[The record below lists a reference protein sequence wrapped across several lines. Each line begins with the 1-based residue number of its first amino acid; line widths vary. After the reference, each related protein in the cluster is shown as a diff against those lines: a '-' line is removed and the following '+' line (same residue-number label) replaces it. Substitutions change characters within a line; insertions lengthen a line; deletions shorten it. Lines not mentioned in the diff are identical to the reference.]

1 MKKIIFIIIAL
12 LAAGSL
18 LIINKGNLMSKENL
32 MDNTNTYTVIA
43 PNGMEIPFDK
53 KTNLM
58 IPNND
63 NYNKP
68 RTNKEYLEIQSKYL
82 LEARSILDSSPYK
95 NYKPLYYNPKPNSLG
110 QTDYLS
116 FKPWLDISY
125 KPSSTK
131 ISPWTKSE
139 KAYYESLKD
148 KRDRYIY
155 LVKRSNLKCTMI
167 DIPEDAIGR
176 VDSNGKLTK
185 PEYAEIYD
193 EVNAHKGTLK
203 SELFAAEWNICAG
216 VLGDMGGFVGGVG
229 LGYAGFKAR
238 AYQSM
243 FLSAQLGQDGA
254 LEALADMFE
263 YSTYLVGLNKNLQ
276 MAEEFR
282 KLAKNPPLDEYGMMP
297 YIDEIVGSYFVMD
310 FNRGG
315 VAAMPDNSLYKDL
328 RELVED
334 EGKLLDPRDI
344 DANETTREEFV
355 SYVKKELPNFQDKY
369 EVPGF
374 PQEMEER
381 DISLFIDSTLL
392 EAKIMSLTPP
402 EGYPNAPY
410 YNTPEELT
418 RLYEAGKLDKKLNPL
433 TPVMYR
439 DSFPEDLRQK
449 ILSYAKE
456 HNIKD

>member
-1 MKKIIFIIIAL
+1 MKKIIFIVIAI
-12 LAAGSL
+12 LAVGSL
-18 LIINKGNLMSKENL
+18 LIINKEKLQDKGNL

-63 NYNKP
+63 NYKKP
-68 RTNKEYLEIQSKYL
+68 RTNREYLEIQSKYL
-82 LEARSILDSSPYK
+82 LEARSILDSSLYK

-125 KPSSTK
+125 KASSNK
-131 ISPWTKSE
+131 LSPWTKSE

-167 DIPEDAIGR
+167 DIPDDAIGR

-203 SELFAAEWNICAG
+203 SMLFSAEWGMCAG
-216 VLGDMGGFVGGVG
+216 ILGDPMGFSYGNE
-229 LGYAGFKAR
+229 AGFKAR
-238 AYQSM
+238 DYQRI
-243 FLSAQLGQDGA
+243 FLAAQLGVVKA
-254 LEALADMFE
+254 LEYLGDLFE
-263 YSTYLVGLNKNLQ
+263 YQTYNIGLNTNLQ

-282 KLAKNPPLDEYGMMP
+282 RLAKNPPLDEYGMMP
-297 YIDEIVGSYFVMD
+297 YLDEIVGNYFVMD
-310 FNRGG
+310 FNRGLALDTDG
-315 VAAMPDNSLYKDL
+315 RVMRYFRK
-328 RELVED
+328 LVED
-334 EGKLLDPRDI
+334 EGKLLDPRDL
-344 DANETTREEFV
+344 DANETTREEFMTKMKDV
-355 SYVKKELPNFQDKY
+355 LKDEMLPFDVA
-369 EVPGF
+369 EPDD
-374 PQEMEER
+374 QEYRQVVLNR
-381 DISLFIDSTLL
+381 DINLL
-392 EAKIMSLTPP
+392 EAKILALTPP

>member
-1 MKKIIFIIIAL
+1 MKKIIFIIIAIL
-12 LAAGSL
+12 VAGSL

-32 MDNTNTYTVIA
+32 MDNTYTVIA
-43 PNGMEIPFDK
+43 PNGNIIEIDK
-53 KTNLM
+53 KTNL
-58 IPNND
+58 IVSKNIAND
-63 NYNKP
+63 EAYL
-68 RTNKEYLEIQSKYL
+68 KEKSQML

-131 ISPWTKSE
+131 IAPWTKSE

-193 EVNAHKGTLK
+193 EVDRNKNTLK
-203 SELFAAEWNICAG
+203 SELFIGEWGICAG
-216 VLGDMGGFVGGVG
+216 VLGDSES
-229 LGYAGFKAR
+229 LGNGNEGGFKAR
-238 AYQSM
+238 EFQAV
-243 FLSAQLGQDGA
+243 FLAAQLGEV
-254 LEALADMFE
+254 EALHVLADCFK
-263 YSTYLVGLNKNLQ
+263 YYTYTVGVNKNLDTY
-276 MAEEFR
+276 EKIL
-282 KLAKNPPLDEYGMMP
+282 KLYKNPPLDEYGMIP
-297 YIDEIVGSYFVMD
+297 YLDEMIGSYFVMD
-310 FNRGG
+310 FNRDNLVVIPSGG
-315 VAAMPDNSLYKDL
+315 FHAGL

-334 EGKLLDPRDI
+334 KGKLLDPRDL
-344 DANETTREEFV
+344 DANETTRNEFDNFI
-355 SYVKKELPNFQDKY
+355 KKVLDDNKEDFKG
-369 EVPGF
+369 GF
-374 PQEMEER
+374 PAEWDER
-381 DISLFIDSTLL
+381 RLSLYIDSTLL

>member
-12 LAAGSL
+12 LVAGLL

-32 MDNTNTYTVIA
+32 VDNTNTYTVIA

-53 KTNLM
+53 KTNLI

-63 NYNKP
+63 NYKKP

-82 LEARSILDSSPYK
+82 LEARSILDSSLYK

-125 KPSSTK
+125 KASSNK
-131 ISPWTKSE
+131 LSPWTKSE

-167 DIPEDAIGR
+167 DIPDDAIGR

-216 VLGDMGGFVGGVG
+216 VLGSTVGFSGGVG

-254 LEALADMFE
+254 LEALADLFE

-282 KLAKNPPLDEYGMMP
+282 KLAKNPPLDEYGMIP
-297 YIDEIVGSYFVMD
+297 YLDEIVGNYFVMD
-310 FNRGG
+310 FNRGLALDTDG
-315 VAAMPDNSLYKDL
+315 RVMRYFRK
-328 RELVED
+328 LVED
-334 EGKLLDPRDI
+334 EGKLLDPRDL
-344 DANETTREEFV
+344 DANETTREEFMTKMKDV
-355 SYVKKELPNFQDKY
+355 LKDEMLPFDVA
-369 EVPGF
+369 EPDD
-374 PQEMEER
+374 QEHRQVILNR
-381 DISLFIDSTLL
+381 DINIL
-392 EAKIMSLTPP
+392 EAKILALTPP

>member
-1 MKKIIFIIIAL
+1 MKKIIFIT
-12 LAAGSL
+12 LAILAVAVVAVVSKGKL
-18 LIINKGNLMSKENL
+18 QDKGNS
-32 MDNTNTYTVIA
+32 MDNNTYTVIA

-95 NYKPLYYNPKPNSLG
+95 NYQPLYYNPKPNSLG

-131 ISPWTKSE
+131 IAPWTKTE

-193 EVNAHKGTLK
+193 EVNAHQGTLK
-203 SELFAAEWNICAG
+203 SMLFSAEWGMCAG
-216 VLGDMGGFVGGVG
+216 ILGDPMGFSYGNE
-229 LGYAGFKAR
+229 AGFKAR
-238 AYQSM
+238 DYQRI
-243 FLSAQLGQDGA
+243 FLAAQLGVTKA
-254 LEALADMFE
+254 LKFLGDLFE
-263 YSTYLVGLNKNLQ
+263 YTTYDIGLNKNLQ
-276 MAEEFR
+276 MAEKFR
-282 KLAKNPPLDEYGMMP
+282 RLAKNPPLDEYGMIP
-297 YIDEIVGSYFVMD
+297 YLDEMIGSYFVMD
-310 FNRGG
+310 FNRGLALDTDG
-315 VAAMPDNSLYKDL
+315 RVMRYFRK
-328 RELVED
+328 LVED
-334 EGKLLDPRDI
+334 EGKLLDPRDL
-344 DANETTREEFV
+344 DANETTREEFMTKMKDV
-355 SYVKKELPNFQDKY
+355 LKDEMLPFDVA
-369 EVPGF
+369 EPDD
-374 PQEMEER
+374 QEYKQVILNR
-381 DISLFIDSTLL
+381 DINLL

>member
-1 MKKIIFIIIAL
+1 MKKIIFITLAILVVIASAL
-12 LAAGSL
+12 F
-18 LIINKGNLMSKENL
+18 INKEKTMNKGNLMNSS
-32 MDNTNTYTVIA
+32 NTYTVIA

-53 KTNLM
+53 KTNL
-58 IPNND
+58 IVAEKNPNMQLAPD
-63 NYNKP
+63 LAAK
-68 RTNKEYLEIQSKYL
+68 LVLDS
-82 LEARSILDSSPYK
+82 RSILDSSPYK

-125 KPSSTK
+125 KASSNK
-131 ISPWTKSE
+131 LSPWTKSE

-193 EVNAHKGTLK
+193 EVDRNKNTLK
-203 SELFAAEWNICAG
+203 SELFIGEWGICAG
-216 VLGDMGGFVGGVG
+216 VLGDRES
-229 LGYAGFKAR
+229 LGNGNEGGFKAR
-238 AYQSM
+238 EFQAV
-243 FLSAQLGQDGA
+243 FLAAQLGVV
-254 LEALADMFE
+254 EALHVLADCFK
-263 YSTYLVGLNKNLQ
+263 YYTYTVGVNKNLDTY
-276 MAEEFR
+276 EKIL
-282 KLAKNPPLDEYGMMP
+282 KLYKNPPLDEYGMMP
-297 YIDEIVGSYFVMD
+297 YLDEIVGNYFVMD
-310 FNRGG
+310 FNRDG
-315 VAAMPDNSLYKDL
+315 VINNADGSLHKRL
-328 RELVED
+328 RKLVED
-334 EGKLLDPRDI
+334 KGELLDPRDL

-355 SYVKKELPNFQDKY
+355 NYIKSHMGKFQEEYGKGAFPNRWSEKDL
-369 EVPGF
+369 
-374 PQEMEER
+374 
-381 DISLFIDSTLL
+381 SLYIDSALL

-433 TPVMYR
+433 TPVIYR

>member
-1 MKKIIFIIIAL
+1 MKKIIFIIIAI
-12 LAAGSL
+12 LAVTAVVVIS
-18 LIINKGNLMSKENL
+18 KGKLQDKGNL

-43 PNGMEIPFDK
+43 PNGNIIEIDK
-53 KTNLM
+53 KTNL
-58 IPNND
+58 IASKNIAND
-63 NYNKP
+63 EAYL
-68 RTNKEYLEIQSKYL
+68 KEKSQML
-82 LEARSILDSSPYK
+82 LQARSILDSSPYK

-131 ISPWTKSE
+131 LSPWTKSE

-203 SELFAAEWNICAG
+203 SMLFSAEWGICAG
-216 VLGDMGGFVGGVG
+216 ILGDPMGFSYGNE
-229 LGYAGFKAR
+229 AGFKAR
-238 AYQSM
+238 DYQRI
-243 FLSAQLGQDGA
+243 FLAAQLGVTKA
-254 LEALADMFE
+254 LKFLGDLFE
-263 YSTYLVGLNKNLQ
+263 YTTYDIGLNKNLQ

-282 KLAKNPPLDEYGMMP
+282 KLSKNPPLDEYGMMP
-297 YIDEIVGSYFVMD
+297 YLDEIVGSYFVMD
-310 FNRGG
+310 FNRDNLVVIPDGG
-315 VAAMPDNSLYKDL
+315 FYAGL

-334 EGKLLDPRDI
+334 KGKLLDPRDL
-344 DANETTREEFV
+344 DANETTRNEFDNFI
-355 SYVKKELPNFQDKY
+355 KKVLDDNKEDFKG
-369 EVPGF
+369 GF
-374 PQEMEER
+374 PAEWDER
-381 DISLFIDSTLL
+381 RLSLYIDSTLL